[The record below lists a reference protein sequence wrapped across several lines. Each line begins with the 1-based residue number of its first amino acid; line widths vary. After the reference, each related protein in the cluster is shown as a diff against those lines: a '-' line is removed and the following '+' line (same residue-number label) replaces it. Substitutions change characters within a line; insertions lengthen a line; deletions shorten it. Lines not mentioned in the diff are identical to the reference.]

1 MANKTVETAADVAVF
16 VAAIA
21 DEGQRADAE
30 TLIAMMAAA
39 SGEPPAL
46 WGPSIIGFGRAH
58 YRYESGREGD
68 MPRIA
73 FSPRKGQMVIYLADD
88 FPDRAELIAQLG
100 PHKTGKACLYLKRL
114 ADADGGVLRELIMAS
129 LAESQRRNPPD

>member
-1 MANKTVETAADVAVF
+1 MANKTVETAADVAAF
-16 VAAIA
+16 VAGIA

-39 SGEPPAL
+39 SSELPAL

-73 FSPRKGQMVIYLADD
+73 FSPRKGKTVIYLADG
-88 FPDRAELIAQLG
+88 FPDQPAILARLG
-100 PHKTGKACLYLKRL
+100 QHKTGKACLYLKRL
-114 ADADGGVLRELIMAS
+114 ADADADVLRELIIAS
-129 LAESQRRNPPD
+129 LAERQRRYPPD